1 MYIWALFLQEK
12 QSLKNKNISSF
23 MHINLAIIM
32 QIYVAQKLGGFLAL
46 IYLTNYEK

>member
-1 MYIWALFLQEK
+1 
-12 QSLKNKNISSF
+12 

-32 QIYVAQKLGGFLAL
+32 QIYVAQKLGFFLAL